1 MAAAAAAVA
10 AAEPTGTAIEALF
23 RRKVAENRTELEL
36 LPGFSVENILASCI
50 YISWGGFCRFLRDKV
65 VWMTPDVY
73 IRSRYLSVSDN
84 PLVLVIGDDDLDWE
98 NSLRVHVTPGMAA
111 AATVTCDF
119 LLRLLATSAQHN
131 LYARGQNSWVASP
144 LSGAGLSLFFQECP
158 SCLCRV
164 TLDYMALSED
174 HCRALA
180 TMSRFD
186 VEVKISEC
194 RLMNDAAGA
203 FIECLQSDRGPI
215 QLIRCKIDSQIL
227 ASALAGKSRVTKL
240 IEPTGVNWTTT
251 NAAGMAVLFTALAS
265 NRGMLDLN
273 LRGQPI
279 NDENWTILCESLKA
293 HPTLTSLNLCNTT
306 GVGIGLTDERK
317 TNLTC
322 LLAKM
327 VQQNTVL
334 HTVHLSEHERDAQIF
349 TEEIHPYLE
358 ANLYRPRVLAVK
370 KTNERPFREKVL
382 GRALYCVRSNPNL
395 AWMFLSEN
403 VDAFVRS
410 EEESN
415 NEVVVAV
422 AVAPVAEEVG
432 SSSV

>member
-1 MAAAAAAVA
+1 M
-10 AAEPTGTAIEALF
+10 EALF
-23 RRKVAENRTELEL
+23 RRPTRRLRERLEDNWTEVEL
-36 LPGFSVENILASCI
+36 LPGLTVDDILATGNWQDF
-50 YISWGGFCRFLRDKV
+50 YLFLQDKLA
-65 VWMTPDVY
+65 WMTPGVY
-73 IRSRYLSVSDN
+73 VRPRNIPFLDDQLI
-84 PLVLVIGDDDLDWE
+84 LVLGDDINDWE
-98 NSLRVHVTPGMAA
+98 NSLRVHVRSGTALSV
-111 AATVTCDF
+111 ATETCHF
-119 LLRLLATSAQHN
+119 LLRLLATTEKPDV
-131 LYARGQNSWVASP
+131 YMRGQHVRAEP
-144 LSGAGLSLFFQECP
+144 PVSGATLSLFFQEIQ
-158 SCLCRV
+158 SCLRRV
-164 TLDYMALSED
+164 TLHSMTLSED

-186 VEVKISEC
+186 VEVKISDC
-194 RLMNDAAGA
+194 YAAELA
-203 FIECLQSDRGPI
+203 FVECLQSDRGPI

-240 IEPTGVNWTTT
+240 IEPNGVFNWTTT

-306 GVGIGLTDERK
+306 GVRIGLTDERK